1 MTGQRSENDLPVV
14 LVLAVAENGV
24 IGRGD
29 ALPWELP
36 DDLQH
41 FKRTTI
47 GRPVIMG
54 RKTFESV
61 GFPLPGRR
69 NIVITRDAAWHHE
82 GVLTCHTLEE
92 AMERAFEQALIDGAD
107 AVMVVGGAEIY
118 RLALP
123 RADKVLLTRVL
134 GQVAGDVVFDLDL
147 LAGWQEVET
156 GHYAAEGGNS
166 HAFTVVELTP
176 PSNG

>member
-69 NIVITRDAAWHHE
+69 NIVITRDAFWHHE

-147 LAGWQEVET
+147 LAGWREVET
-156 GHYAAEGGNS
+156 GHYAADGGNS

>member
-14 LVLAVAENGV
+14 LVLAAAESGV

-69 NIVITRDAAWHHE
+69 NIVITRDASWRHK

-134 GQVAGDVVFDLDL
+134 GEVAGDVVFDLDL
-147 LAGWQEVET
+147 LDGWPEVET
-156 GHYAAEGGNS
+156 GHYPAEGGNS